1 MVLMS
6 IRRATE
12 DDFDTIAELERYAYS
27 LPPEYFEMSRERF
40 PYTCN
45 DYLLL
50 EENGVAIASA
60 RVIPLQQNLR
70 GLWKKMGAVAM
81 ITSYPET
88 RRRGHVRRLTTHM
101 FQVMHDEGYAAS
113 VLYPFKDTFYG
124 AFGYV
129 NCPPRLRVTANPCH
143 LSRWKLP
150 EGYIVKRM
158 SMEDAVDH
166 YKTLFNEIGA
176 STHGATA
183 RSEKRW
189 NELTTRSRIETAVAF
204 GPGGKAEGV
213 MLYQHKGYSDFM
225 GEANIG
231 SMNVKEWYW
240 ENHLARSALLNFVYL
255 HSDQI
260 VKASLPVNPLLDD
273 YYQWVEGRN
282 ILELKTGLTYMAR
295 CIDVQVALEGLPASN
310 DGQLTFRVTDP
321 HCEWNNQT
329 YWIDA
334 SGGTMKVEPIGDAD
348 TDATLKIE
356 GISALLYGT
365 LSVHDLE
372 PYDWISGPVPKLLSN
387 LFPKKY
393 IWMYE
398 DF

>member
-1 MVLMS
+1 
-6 IRRATE
+6 
-12 DDFDTIAELERYAYS
+12 
-27 LPPEYFEMSRERF
+27 
-40 PYTCN
+40 
-45 DYLLL
+45 
-50 EENGVAIASA
+50 
-60 RVIPLQQNLR
+60 
-70 GLWKKMGAVAM
+70 
-81 ITSYPET
+81 
-88 RRRGHVRRLTTHM
+88 
-101 FQVMHDEGYAAS
+101 
-113 VLYPFKDTFYG
+113 
-124 AFGYV
+124 
-129 NCPPRLRVTANPCH
+129 
-143 LSRWKLP
+143 
-150 EGYIVKRM
+150 VKRM
-158 SMEDAVDH
+158 SLEDASDH
-166 YKTLFNEIGA
+166 YRSLFCEIGV

-189 NELTTRSRIETAVAF
+189 NELTTSSRIGTAVAF
-204 GPGGKAEGV
+204 GPSGEAEGV

-240 ENHLARSALLNFVYL
+240 RNHLARSALFNFVYL

-282 ILELKTGLTYMAR
+282 ILELKTGLTFMAR
-295 CIDVQVALEGLPASN
+295 CIDVQVALEGLPAKN

-329 YWIDA
+329 FWIDA
-334 SGGTMKVEPIGDAD
+334 SGGSMKVEPIGDAD
-348 TDATLKIE
+348 TDVTLKIE
-356 GISALLYGT
+356 GISAILYGT
-365 LSVHDLE
+365 MSVDDLE
-372 PYDWISGPVPKLLSN
+372 PYNWISGPVPKLLLN